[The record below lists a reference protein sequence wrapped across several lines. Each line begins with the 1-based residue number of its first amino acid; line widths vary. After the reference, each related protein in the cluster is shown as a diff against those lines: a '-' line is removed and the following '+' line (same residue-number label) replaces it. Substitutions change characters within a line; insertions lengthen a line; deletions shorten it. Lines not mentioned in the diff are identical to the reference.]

1 MLAQEVTISSLAQ
14 LRRLVNEIMCEYDG
28 LEPGVFPVTERILV
42 RGDSPCGIFFCL
54 HGPRSVKYTAI
65 WETDR
70 NSILFYG
77 HDGERFRRIQ
87 LMDSFRLSPLA
98 PELSAA

>member
-1 MLAQEVTISSLAQ
+1 MLAQEVTISSLAE
-14 LRRLVNEIMCEYDG
+14 LRRFVNEIMCEHDG
-28 LEPGVFPVTERILV
+28 LEPGAFPVTERILV
-42 RGDSPCGIFFCL
+42 RGECPCGIFFCL

-77 HDGERFRRIQ
+77 HDGERFRRVHLI
-87 LMDSFRLSPLA
+87 DSSCLSPLP
-98 PELSAA
+98 PELLAA